1 MPDISMCLNKKC
13 ELRKKCYRF
22 TAEPS
27 QYRQSYANFKPE
39 KKGEIIICEHQIK
52 ITNSENK

>member
-1 MPDISMCLNKKC
+1 MCLNKKC

-39 KKGEIIICEHQIK
+39 KKGEFIICEHQIK